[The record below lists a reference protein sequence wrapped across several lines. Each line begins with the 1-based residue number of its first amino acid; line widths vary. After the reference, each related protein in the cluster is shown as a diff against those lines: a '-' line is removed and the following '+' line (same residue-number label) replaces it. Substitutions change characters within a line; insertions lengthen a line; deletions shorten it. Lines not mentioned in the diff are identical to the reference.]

1 MLTLWKPLDSLLR
14 FDRFF
19 DDVAPQRWSEGFGWS
34 PRVDVKEDEKALTV
48 TAELPGVDQKD
59 VSVELKDGVLSI
71 SGEKKAEKEEKN
83 ETYYRVERSYGSFC
97 RSFYLDEKVD
107 AEKIEAKFKDG
118 VLTLTLPKKPEEQP
132 KKIPIQG

>member
-1 MLTLWKPLDSLLR
+1 MLTLWRPLDSLLR
-14 FDRFF
+14 FDRLF
-19 DDVAPQRWSEGFGWS
+19 DDEAPQRWSESFGWS

-59 VSVELKDGVLSI
+59 VNVELKDGVLSI
-71 SGEKKAEKEEKN
+71 SGEKKAQKEEKN

-132 KKIPIQG
+132 KKIAIQG